1 MISIELRYPIKAAT
15 WGLTGAINV
24 TQLCVGCNGGH
35 AVMSDEVLV
44 RFIAL
49 TIKFDDPCEPL

>member
-1 MISIELRYPIKAAT
+1 MHNSAA

-24 TQLCVGCNGGH
+24 IQLCAGCNGGH

-49 TIKFDDPCEPL
+49 PMEFDGMLGPVHA

>member
-1 MISIELRYPIKAAT
+1 MISIELKYRIKAAT

-24 TQLCVGCNGGH
+24 TQLCVGCNGGR
-35 AVMSDEVLV
+35 AVMSFEVLV

-49 TIKFDDPCEPL
+49 TIKFDGLCQPL